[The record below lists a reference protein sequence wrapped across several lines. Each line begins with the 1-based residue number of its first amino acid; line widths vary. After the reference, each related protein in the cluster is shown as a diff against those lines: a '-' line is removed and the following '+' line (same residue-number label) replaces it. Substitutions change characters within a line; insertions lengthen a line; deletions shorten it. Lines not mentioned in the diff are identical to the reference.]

1 MKNKVIAIIF
11 ICIIFGFSLISIF
24 AKDTLLSTFERRKLA
39 QLPTELNEDFTEN
52 LDNYLLD
59 QFWLR
64 DALINLNSF
73 INRKI
78 LNRIDNNDAYVVG
91 DNIYDK
97 TYPLD
102 EKQTTKFT
110 EKVNYIVNNYCN
122 NSNVYYSVIPDKSK
136 FLYHGKYLKLDYN
149 KMYDMVTSNTN
160 GEYINITDDLDIDDY
175 YRTDIH
181 WKQENLSDVVKE
193 LVTSMGKE
201 YKDVSYTTMQY
212 DSFYGASYSKA
223 GTSIEPDVLTYLY
236 NENMEN
242 ISVTH
247 LEYGEKQIYDTEK
260 LTSLDSYDVFLSG
273 PSAYIEIENKGVTDN
288 STLILFRDSFGSSIA
303 PLLTPYYNKIIVVDL
318 RYIDF
323 NIVKEKLNF
332 ENADVLFLYS
342 TLIINS
348 SDILKVNV
356 KSSIIQ

>member
-1 MKNKVIAIIF
+1 MKNKIIAIIF
-11 ICIIFGFSLISIF
+11 ICIIFGFSLISVL
-24 AKDTLLSTFERRKLA
+24 AQDNLLSTFERRKLA
-39 QLPTELNEDFTEN
+39 QLPKLDEDFTEN

-59 QFWLR
+59 QFAFR
-64 DALINLNSF
+64 NQLINLNSF

-78 LNRIDNNDAYVVG
+78 LNKIDNNDVYVVG
-91 DNIYDK
+91 DNIYNK

-122 NSNVYYSVIPDKSK
+122 NSNVYYSIIPDKSK

-149 KMYDMVTSNTN
+149 KMYDIITRKTN
-160 GEYINITDDLDIDDY
+160 GKYINITDNLDIDDY

-193 LVTSMGKE
+193 IVTSMGKE
-201 YKDVSYTTMQY
+201 YKQVNYTPVKY

-223 GTSIEPDVLTYLY
+223 GMNLEPDVLTYLY
-236 NENMEN
+236 DNNEK

-247 LEYGEKQIYDTEK
+247 LEHGIKSMYDTEK
-260 LTSLDSYDVFLSG
+260 VTSLDSYDVFLSG
-273 PSAYIEIENKGVTDN
+273 PSSYIEIENKSVTDE

-303 PLLTPYYNKIIVVDL
+303 PLLTTYYNKIIVVDL

-323 NIVKEKLNF
+323 NMVKDKLNF

-348 SDILKVNV
+348 SDI
-356 KSSIIQ
+356 